1 MTNIENQMKE
11 NDTYKEMDS
20 QTARKDEKKGWN
32 FNMKNTNSAKADNNK
47 KSSFRFGK
55 RAWMAGIGT
64 AVLVLGLAGC
74 GSSLNV
80 AGETEAAGL
89 PQTSQTQTVQEMP
102 QMQGQMPGGR
112 EGFGQGQMPGGKRG
126 FGQGQMPQ
134 GQPPEMNGNFSEG
147 QMPGGREG
155 FGQGQ
160 MPGGRGNFGQGQM
173 PGGKGGFGQ
182 GQNSSQQGQM
192 PGGMGQGQGTLQNA
206 SSPSEIVTSDVENSA
221 SALTVNEAA
230 AETIVMSESNAQVK
244 IESAGTYLIT
254 GSCSDGNITV
264 KKGTTGVVLI
274 LKDLDLTSTSGATL
288 SCNKGSE
295 VKIVI
300 EGHVTLTDAEDPAD
314 ENSADA
320 AIADAFDGAALK
332 VKDGAKVYLT
342 GSGTLNLDASSCKN
356 GIKVGNED
364 EPSLVIDG
372 DLTVNIT
379 AANDAINSGYDL
391 TILSGT
397 FQISAGDDGIHA
409 DRILTLGSENG
420 GPVINIQK
428 SYEGLEGS
436 VVNLFGGSGTISASD
451 DAVNAANRDGTYVSE
466 LAYSIN
472 ITGGN
477 WTVSCSGDGL
487 DSNGNV
493 NVTGGSTSIRSGAA
507 GGEAGIDY
515 DGSCYIADGTLTN
528 YSGVAGPDGMG
539 GRGARPGFH

>member
-11 NDTYKEMDS
+11 NDTDKEMDS

-47 KSSFRFGK
+47 KSGFRFGK

-64 AVLVLGLAGC
+64 AVLILGLAGC

-80 AGETEAAGL
+80 AGEAEAAGQ

-112 EGFGQGQMPGGKRG
+112 EGFGQGQMPGGRG
-126 FGQGQMPQ
+126 NFGEGQMPQ
-134 GQPPEMNGNFSEG
+134 GQPPEMNENFSEG
-147 QMPGGREG
+147 QMPGNKGG

-160 MPGGRGNFGQGQM
+160 NNSQQGQM
-173 PGGKGGFGQ
+173 PGGKGAQ
-182 GQNSSQQGQM
+182 

-314 ENSADA
+314 ENAADA

-451 DAVNAANRDGTYVSE
+451 DAVNAANSDGTYVSE
-466 LAYSIN
+466 LAFSIN

-477 WTVSCSGDGL
+477 WTISCSGDGL

-539 GRGARPGFH
+539 GSGARPGFH